1 MTTTAT
7 QSPRNTVSPIAYRL
21 PLDNTEALAEFDYQ
35 GTTARTLADFPGY
48 AFTKDGR
55 VLSLRHKEPLTL
67 KPGSSAAGC
76 YCYVNIGKSSFKRSQ
91 LLHIPM
97 GRAWIP
103 NPEGKPQLN
112 HKDGNPRNNAADNLE
127 WVTQSENVRHAN
139 ALRKEQGRS
148 LIKTT
153 PEQRARAVE
162 LHAGG
167 MTITDIARLLGL
179 PYESMRGA
187 IKSAKKR
194 AAQAA

>member
-7 QSPRNTVSPIAYRL
+7 QSPRNPVSPIAYRL
-21 PLDNTEALAEFDYQ
+21 PLDNTEASAEFDYQ

-55 VLSLRHKEPLTL
+55 ALSLRHKEPLPL
-67 KPGSSAAGC
+67 KHGSSAAGC
-76 YCYVNIGKSSFKRSQ
+76 YCYVNIGRPPLKTSQ
-91 LLHIPM
+91 LLHILVA
-97 GRAWIP
+97 RAWIP

-112 HKDGNPRNNAADNLE
+112 HKDGNPRNNAVSNLE
-127 WVTQSENVRHAN
+127 WVTQSENVRHAH

-167 MTITDIARLLGL
+167 MTIADIARLLGL

-194 AAQAA
+194 AAQAT

>member
-55 VLSLRHKEPLTL
+55 ALSLRRKEPLQL
-67 KPGSSAAGC
+67 KPGSSAGC
-76 YCYVNIGKSSFKRSQ
+76 YCHVGIGKPPFTTSQ
-91 LLHIPM
+91 LLHILVA
-97 GRAWIP
+97 RAWIA
-103 NPEGKPQLN
+103 NPEGKPQVN
-112 HKDGNPRNNAADNLE
+112 HKDGNPRNNAANNLE

-139 ALRKEQGRS
+139 ALRSEQGRS
-148 LIKTT
+148 RIKTT
-153 PEQRARAVE
+153 PEQRTQAVA
-162 LHAGG
+162 LHTNG
-167 MTITDIARLLGL
+167 MPIADVARLLAL
-179 PYESMRGA
+179 PYDSVRNA